1 MKKTILT
8 EKGFELLKIR
18 LNEKIENLKKIRE
31 EKKKKTEQKKGFRRG
46 GKEGEALQ
54 KRETTKKENNKI
66 EPAKTPQK
74 RNTTINHRPK
84 Q

>member
-31 EKKKKTEQKKGFRRG
+31 EKTN
-46 GKEGEALQ
+46 
-54 KRETTKKENNKI
+54 KRF
-66 EPAKTPQK
+66 
-74 RNTTINHRPK
+74 
-84 Q
+84 